1 MMLIRFKTTTN
12 DKLLRVVF
20 VKILMGALRR
30 TSHISVTCTPP
41 PPAICSVGLVPSLG
55 GHLIINNKLWNNQ
68 VCTVITGCKE
78 GKMAAIRTPRRYEVE
93 LFVGVPHGIEYESQG
108 PLKAVPVCF

>member
-20 VKILMGALRR
+20 VKILMDALRR

-41 PPAICSVGLVPSLG
+41 PPAICSEGLVPSLG
-55 GHLIINNKLWNNQ
+55 GQLITNNKRWNNQ
-68 VCTVITGCKE
+68 VCTVIIGSNE
-78 GKMAAIRTPRRYEVE
+78 GKIAARRTPRRYEVE
-93 LFVGVPHGIEYESQG
+93 IYVGVHSE
-108 PLKAVPVCF
+108 LNMRAL